1 MKQPTDLELGGAA
14 SGSLMMNCK
23 CYHFKL
29 FRSEWFCPQIFQPA
43 TISSSWQSELKF
55 HKERNNNLWDYK
67 LETHEPH
74 RSHLLAIPLSHAI
87 NR

>member
-1 MKQPTDLELGGAA
+1 MSGFA
-14 SGSLMMNCK
+14 S
-23 CYHFKL
+23 
-29 FRSEWFCPQIFQPA
+29 QIFQPA
-43 TISSSWQSELKF
+43 TISSWQSELKF